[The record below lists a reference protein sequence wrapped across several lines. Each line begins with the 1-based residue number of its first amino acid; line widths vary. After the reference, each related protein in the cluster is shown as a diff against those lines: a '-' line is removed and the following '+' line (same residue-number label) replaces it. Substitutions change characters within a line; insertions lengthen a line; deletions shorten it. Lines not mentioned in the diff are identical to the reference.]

1 MTAKIGMGLMM
12 SWATQKKIETEIRD
26 SFKAEI
32 NQIKADSGE
41 VSDGLDDQLDKL
53 NNEFND
59 ENDTPD

>member
-26 SFKAEI
+26 SFKSEI

>member
-1 MTAKIGMGLMM
+1 MKAKIGMGLMM

-26 SFKAEI
+26 SFKTEI
-32 NQIKADSGE
+32 NRIKAEYGE
-41 VSDGLDDQLDKL
+41 VSDGLDDQIDKL

>member
-1 MTAKIGMGLMM
+1 MWAKIGRGLMM

-32 NQIKADSGE
+32 NQIKADYGE

-59 ENDTPD
+59 EIDTPD